1 MVQRVAWLTTDLG
14 VAEGRVIPGGCAYY
28 RCYLP
33 MRSIGI
39 EDQIIGKPAWTGEHG
54 FGVRLPGKFARFG
67 YDVIVLKLLFDRSLA
82 HQMRVARSLG
92 QKVVVDVDDY
102 LDEVDPRNVSSRV
115 LTEQRLDSFRAAA
128 READRIIVST
138 QELFDVYSRFHG
150 DVRIIRNGIDASKYP
165 IHAQGNTPIVGWVGA
180 IPWRSGDIETLREWL
195 PDMCEDGL
203 IGGIVHLGHIPGE
216 RTFAE
221 AAGIEPTF
229 VRTLPMV
236 PLTRYPQALAASGMD
251 IGLVLL
257 TDIPFNRAKS
267 FLKGM
272 EYAAAGIIPVAQGL
286 PEYQRL
292 AETGVGRVA
301 HTAEDWTAQLEILVK
316 MGRRART
323 RLARADRRNLIS
335 AHDMSQREQAWK
347 AAITDW

>member
-1 MVQRVAWLTTDLG
+1 MLRTVFVCQAACDTEPGGASACGSTMSATGMPSATDTTYSSSRPYGLAPVQREVA
-14 VAEGRVIPGGCAYY
+14 VGR
-28 RCYLP
+28 
-33 MRSIGI
+33 
-39 EDQIIGKPAWTGEHG
+39 
-54 FGVRLPGKFARFG
+54 
-67 YDVIVLKLLFDRSLA
+67 
-82 HQMRVARSLG
+82 
-92 QKVVVDVDDY
+92 
-102 LDEVDPRNVSSRV
+102 
-115 LTEQRLDSFRAAA
+115 
-128 READRIIVST
+128 
-138 QELFDVYSRFHG
+138 
-150 DVRIIRNGIDASKYP
+150 
-165 IHAQGNTPIVGWVGA
+165 
-180 IPWRSGDIETLREWL
+180 ETW
-195 PDMCEDGL
+195 
-203 IGGIVHLGHIPGE
+203 

-251 IGLVLL
+251 IGLVPL